1 MSDKTTKM
9 KRMRKVI
16 VGTAGL
22 GAAMVIAAC
31 GGSVGGGSDAEI
43 TTVSKGDAKA
53 SGTLVISNWPLYIDE
68 KTVSN
73 FEKETGVK
81 VKYVEDYND
90 NTGFFGKLRPQLE
103 QGESGGRSI
112 IVPTDWMASR
122 MDGLGYL
129 QHFSVPD
136 DLPNVEANLRDD
148 LKSPAFDPDRAFS
161 VP

>member
-1 MSDKTTKM
+1 
-9 KRMRKVI
+9 MRKVVI
-16 VGTAGL
+16 GAAGL
-22 GAAMVIAAC
+22 GAAMVVAAC

-73 FEKETGVK
+73 FEKDTGVK

-112 IVPTDWMASR
+112 IAPTDWMASR

-136 DLPNVEANLRDD
+136 DLPNVEANLRED
-148 LKSPAFDPDRAFS
+148 LKTPAFDPDRAFS
-161 VP
+161 V